1 MNQKTL
7 EGLYKKGLI
16 TEQTYNNG
24 IKKYADGGAVLEPV
38 TESQI
43 PPETAAVPQSLSP
56 TVDPE
61 IALAAQAAKENT
73 IEQAQ
78 NIPGATIERAPA
90 NIFEKERQARQN
102 YLQQQTPSPL
112 MQQQTQ
118 GSDIVKDAMKGVAE
132 VAAKIPTTT
141 EMASKEPISQAEQLG
156 AIKQPVGMT
165 TKATK
170 AQTPLEGIM
179 GGYDAAFK
187 QQAAGINAEAAAA
200 VTAAKTMTDA
210 YTQSISDFK
219 KFQDEQKV
227 VEQERHNRLATM
239 ADKYQGMVDDYQKTA
254 VVDPNRY
261 WANKSDG
268 DKNMARLAI
277 FLGGIGGGTNEVLS
291 QLNRSI
297 DRDIDAQKVMSERK
311 LGGIQLQGNIFNQ
324 MMNLTNDDRA
334 ASLATKAAMM
344 SNFEMQIKKADAS
357 TASPIA
363 KAKAQLLL
371 GNLAKMKAD
380 TQVELMKT
388 VQNSVNNLQADNET
402 RQINSLPANLQLKG
416 YEELGKYRQ
425 TMSDVELVRNTLS
438 KISDISLAG
447 RLNPADRD
455 AVDTYKTS
463 LIKPIKSMLGEAM
476 QEADVKRL
484 IDPLIPSSLSG
495 KKDAERK
502 TEVFIQNL
510 LSSLPEKTP
519 ILTGQGI
526 IKKQTPLNLK
536 RNE

>member
-24 IKKYADGGAVLEPV
+24 IKKYEDGGAVLEPV

-43 PPETAAVPQSLSP
+43 PPETAAAPQSLSP

-78 NIPGATIERAPA
+78 NIPGVAIERAPA
-90 NIFEKERQARQN
+90 GIFQN
-102 YLQQQTPSPL
+102 DAIKSSNQISKQQVPIS
-112 MQQQTQ
+112 
-118 GSDIVKDAMKGVAE
+118 SDIVRQSIKE
-132 VAAKIPTTT
+132 IPT
-141 EMASKEPISQAEQLG
+141 APAKAVVSQAEQLG

-165 TKATK
+165 AKATK
-170 AQTPLEGIM
+170 AQSPLSGIM
-179 GGYDAAFK
+179 GGYDQAFGEMK
-187 QQAAGINAEAAAA
+187 KGIQGEAAAA
-200 VTAAKTMTDA
+200 ALTAKTLTDA
-210 YTQSISDFK
+210 YTQSISDFD
-219 KFQDEQKV
+219 KFQKDREMAEWDNHMRIK
-227 VEQERHNRLATM
+227 TM
-239 ADKYQGMVDDYQKTA
+239 ADKYEGMVSDYQKTA

-277 FLGGIGGGTNEVLS
+277 FLGGIGGGPNEVLS

-334 ASLATKAAMM
+334 ASLATKAAMI
-344 SNFEMQIKKADAS
+344 SNFEMQIKKAEAS
-357 TASPIA
+357 TASPMA
-363 KAKAQLLL
+363 KAKSQVLL
-371 GNLAKMKAD
+371 GQVYKLKAD

-402 RQINSLPANLQLKG
+402 RQINSLPANLQLKA

-425 TMSDVELVRNTLS
+425 TMSDVDRVRNTIS
-438 KISDISLAG
+438 KIADISLAG

-455 AVDTYKTS
+455 AIDTYKTS
-463 LIKPIKSMLGEAM
+463 LIAPIKGILEEAM
-476 QEADVKRL
+476 NEADVKRL
-484 IDPLIPSSLSG
+484 VDPLIPSSLSG

-510 LSSLPEKTP
+510 LDSLPKKTP